1 MGVLKSKDGI
11 YFVRKKVPAKLEE
24 AVSTVLGASRPRV
37 SWLKR
42 SLRTK
47 DPREANIKA
56 KPVLMDFDRVLAKA
70 ASLLRDVPLRTQL
83 SEREIERMAAYQ
95 FAFMLEEDEEVR
107 RDGTGSEP
115 SFQWITT
122 QLRENGAV
130 FRDQFAT
137 IGRPAFGLSDR
148 EMLKLQEGVDGP
160 LAVAKHA
167 LARGNISFVEEE
179 LDELLDAFRINLDRK
194 SEAYR
199 KLGMEVL
206 RSCVRALQSIEKR
219 NQGEAIESPPTI
231 EPDHNVAMGSTL
243 SAALDGW
250 KKAKQPAPNITFEFD
265 LAVRRFIELHGDLR
279 IVDIRRSHVREFREA
294 LQSIPVR
301 RSGALKNA
309 VLPELVERAKAHPD
323 EKKIAAA
330 TVNKLLG
337 GVQAIAM
344 WGFHNGLMP
353 DDVPW
358 SDPFAR
364 MRLDEEEPQREPWE
378 AAELQ
383 LLFSSPVYSAGAR
396 PSGGRGE
403 AAYWLPLL
411 GLFTGARQGELAPLV
426 VADITQDGATGTTI
440 VAITEN
446 AQRGTRLKTAS
457 SRRVVPV
464 HPELVK
470 LGFLDLVEDRRS
482 ASGKSAPLFPLL
494 RPGPRGGYAEGWSKW
509 FGRYIRGIGI
519 SNPARVFH
527 SFRHTFKD
535 ALRAAGVS
543 EDVHD
548 ALTGH
553 SGGGVGRTYGA
564 KEMARRFGLARLAEA
579 VGKVEYRGLDLSH
592 LYARNS

>member
-1 MGVLKSKDGI
+1 MRVIMGVIKSKDGV
-11 YFVRKKVPAKLEE
+11 YYVRKKVPAKLEE
-24 AVSTVLGASRPRV
+24 AVSTVIGASRQRV

-47 DPREANIKA
+47 DLREANIKA
-56 KPVLMDFDRVLAKA
+56 KPVLMEFDRVLAKA
-70 ASLLRDVPLRTQL
+70 ASLLRDVPLQTHL

-107 RDGTGSEP
+107 REGTGSEEM
-115 SFQWITT
+115 FQTITA
-122 QLRENGAV
+122 QLRNAG
-130 FRDQFAT
+130 
-137 IGRPAFGLSDR
+137 
-148 EMLKLQEGVDGP
+148 
-160 LAVAKHA
+160 
-167 LARGNISFVEEE
+167 
-179 LDELLDAFRINLDRK
+179 
-194 SEAYR
+194 
-199 KLGMEVL
+199 
-206 RSCVRALQSIEKR
+206 
-219 NQGEAIESPPTI
+219 I
-231 EPDHNVAMGSTL
+231 EPEYNVAMGCTL

-250 KKAKQPAPNITFEFD
+250 KKAKQPAPTITYEFD
-265 LAVRRFIELHGDLR
+265 HAVRRFIELHGDLR

-294 LQSIPVR
+294 LQAIPVR
-301 RSGALKNA
+301 RSGALRNA
-309 VLPELVERAKAHPD
+309 ALPELLERAKTNSG

-337 GVQAIAM
+337 GVQAIAL
-344 WGFHNGLMP
+344 WGFHNGLTP

-364 MRLDEEEPQREPWE
+364 MRLDEAEPQREPWE
-378 AAELQ
+378 VAELQ
-383 LLFSSPVYSAGAR
+383 LLFCSPVFSDGAR

-411 GLFTGARQGELAPLV
+411 ALFTGARQGELAPLV
-426 VADITQDGATGTTI
+426 VGDVTHDGATGITYI
-440 VAITEN
+440 AITED
-446 AQRGTRLKTAS
+446 AERGTRLKTAS

-470 LGFLDLVEDRRS
+470 LGFLDLVEDHRS
-482 ASGKSAPLFPLL
+482 ASEKSTPLFPLL
-494 RPGPRGGYAEGWSKW
+494 KPGPRGGYAEGWSKW

-519 SNPARVFH
+519 ANPARVFH

-553 SGGGVGRTYGA
+553 SGGGVGRAYGA
-564 KEMARRFGLARLAEA
+564 KEMARRFELARLAEA
-579 VGKVEYRGLDLSH
+579 VSKVEYGGLDLSH
-592 LYARNS
+592 LYVRKS